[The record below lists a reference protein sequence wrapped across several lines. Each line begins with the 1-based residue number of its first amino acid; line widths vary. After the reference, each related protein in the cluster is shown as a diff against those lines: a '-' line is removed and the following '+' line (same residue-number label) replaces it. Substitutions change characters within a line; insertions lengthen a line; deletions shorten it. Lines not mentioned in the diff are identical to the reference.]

1 MLREFR
7 EDTYIIINKSDLSSV
22 EFAQVKQ
29 DSVYT
34 CRYSIDK
41 SMVILSYKDTPEFIL
56 VGRIK
61 PIKYL
66 TWNQAVIEMS
76 LPEWSEIPIKNE

>member
-7 EDTYIIINKSDLSSV
+7 EDTYIIIDRNDLSSV
-22 EFAQVKQ
+22 DFDQVKQ
-29 DSVYT
+29 NSVYT
-34 CRYSIDK
+34 CRYSLNKDQ
-41 SMVILSYKDTPEFIL
+41 VILSYKDTPEFIL

-66 TWNQAVIEMS
+66 TWSQAIIEME
-76 LPEWSEIPIKNE
+76 LDTWSENPIDDE

>member
-76 LPEWSEIPIKNE
+76 LPEWSEIPIKSE